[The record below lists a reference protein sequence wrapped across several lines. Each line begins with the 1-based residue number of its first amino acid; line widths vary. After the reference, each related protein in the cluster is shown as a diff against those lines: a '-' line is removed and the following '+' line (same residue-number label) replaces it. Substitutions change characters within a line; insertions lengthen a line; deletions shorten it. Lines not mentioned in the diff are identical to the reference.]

1 MEFKSE
7 GYIYGLA
14 AKMFVVAG
22 PIIVF
27 GVVGSVVTGLIY
39 YVLGLF

>member
-1 MEFKSE
+1 MTQAE

-27 GVVGSVVTGLIY
+27 GVLSGSIVGIIY
-39 YVLGLF
+39 YFIG